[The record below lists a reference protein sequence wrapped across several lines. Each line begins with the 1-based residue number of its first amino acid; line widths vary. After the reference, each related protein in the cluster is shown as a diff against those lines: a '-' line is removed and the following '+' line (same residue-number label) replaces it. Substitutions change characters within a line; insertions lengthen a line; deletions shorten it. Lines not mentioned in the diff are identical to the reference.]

1 MEKLEMD
8 QIECLKDRLGVA
20 DSYSK
25 TIGITDW
32 LCSLLE
38 NSCPGIG
45 LIKQAANARLLKFQE
60 LKQKEF
66 CNIVLSEPALVT
78 SEKIQDV
85 DFIMSMAKTLEVI
98 NRTSQNDK
106 VKYIANLFKRS
117 FVAVDEYNLNQF
129 EEFLHRLDYL
139 SIREI
144 DLLIGLYKYS
154 EHNSR
159 KYHEEWY
166 TYKALVAENLGL
178 SKKEIVSIFNG
189 LCMTGFCSSLN
200 VLFPSGDGEGDDE
213 ENAIYVTEYFKR
225 FLELIIS

>member
-1 MEKLEMD
+1 MEKVNIDELES
-8 QIECLKDRLGVA
+8 LKDRLVVA
-20 DSYSK
+20 DNYSK

-38 NSCPGIG
+38 SVCPGIG
-45 LIKQAANARLLKFQE
+45 LIKQVANANLMKFQE

-66 CNIVLSEPALVT
+66 CDIILTEPQLIT

-85 DFIMSMAKTLEVI
+85 DFIMSMAKALEVI

-106 VKYIANLFKRS
+106 VKYIANLFKKS
-117 FVAVDEYNLNQF
+117 FVYIDKYNLNQY

-139 SIREI
+139 SLREI

-154 EHNSR
+154 KNSSQ

-166 TYKALVAENLGL
+166 TYKALVAEKLGL

-189 LCMTGFCSSLN
+189 LCMTGFCASLN
-200 VLFPSGDGEGDDE
+200 VLFPSEEEEGDDQ
-213 ENAIYVTEYFKR
+213 ENAIYVTAYFKR
-225 FLELIIS
+225 FLDLIS